1 MFERSGVCI
10 GHRHVTGLH
19 RDKFLEGVE
28 IIVLRQNTGSKK
40 FLLKNRHE
48 VQQVL
53 WMVVADVVD
62 FVWRKRKSVLPITLL
77 RCMLHDADYAF
88 NDVVDV
94 GEIPLAVAV
103 VEYFYRLA
111 LTELV
116 CEAEVGHVRTTC
128 RSIHC
133 EEPQSS
139 RRDIVELAVG
149 MGHQLVALLC
159 CRIKAYRIVYLVVGR
174 VWDLFVGAVDA

>member
-1 MFERSGVCI
+1 M
-10 GHRHVTGLH
+10 
-19 RDKFLEGVE
+19 GVE
-28 IIVLRQNTGSKK
+28 IIVLRQNSGSCE

-53 WMVVADVVD
+53 GMVVADVVN
-62 FVWRKRKSVLPITLL
+62 FVWRNWKTVLPVPFFG
-77 RCMLHDADYAF
+77 CMLHDTDYAF
-88 NDVVDV
+88 NYVVDV

-116 CEAEVGHVRTTC
+116 CEAEVGHVRTAC
-128 RSIHC
+128 RAIHR
-133 EEPQSS
+133 EEPQSC
-139 RRDIVELAVG
+139 RRDIVQFAVG

-159 CRIKAYRIVYLVVGR
+159 CRIEAYRIVYLVIGR
-174 VWDLFVGAVDA
+174 VWNLFIGAIDA